1 MPPATTWNG
10 MQDLLYKS
18 GIPADYE
25 VPYGKLE
32 TNVLLNNG
40 KVLLGHS
47 LLSYNEYGASFHENP
62 ESTTDMIPKEKIRI
76 VADANEIIYQ
86 FLPCNTLRRFCDYLS
101 ELPETS
107 GLEPRPSGKN
117 IKIPNISVIGD
128 GGNTFNGT
136 LIGFNKKEKIIRV
149 LLDPELLTKPFLNFP
164 FEEHGIREIRR
175 EGEIVY
181 LSSPL
186 KKEDVFGPAHFR

>member
-1 MPPATTWNG
+1 MLPATTWNG
-10 MQDLLYKS
+10 LQDLLYKS

-32 TNVLLNNG
+32 TNVLLDTG
-40 KVLLGHS
+40 KVLLKHS
-47 LLSYNEYGASFHENP
+47 LLSYNEYGGSFHENP
-62 ESTTDMIPKEKIRI
+62 ESTTGTISKEKIRI
-76 VADANEIIYQ
+76 IADQNEIIYQ

-101 ELPETS
+101 ETS

-128 GGNTFNGT
+128 GGNAFNGT

-149 LLDPELLTKPFLNFP
+149 LLNPELLAKPFLNFP
-164 FEEHGIREIRR
+164 FEEHSIREIRR

-181 LSSPL
+181 SSSPL
-186 KKEDVFGPAHFR
+186 KKEDVFGASYFK